1 MYLEYIWILRK
12 EIKVKKFLY
21 AICGASALGFA
32 STMLG
37 NTMMTF
43 GSTGSFD
50 QYFIPFL
57 LFYVFYFVDK
67 YFFRIFLSI
76 SKTRS
81 ALGAGIING
90 VCSVVVFAL
99 LYYFAQF
106 SVQESISFMCIP
118 DIYCAFALQFQ
129 DMRPMPFYAVFGAI
143 TLLKL
148 FILMNVFEEKKS
160 WIAPLIVLIL
170 ARLAQLVCVYYMMNH
185 IHKVVEYLLQYMPL
199 FAVMGTMVI
208 SLVVVDYVC
217 SLFFKSREEDF

>member
-1 MYLEYIWILRK
+1 
-12 EIKVKKFLY
+12 
-21 AICGASALGFA
+21 
-32 STMLG
+32 
-37 NTMMTF
+37 MMTF

-90 VCSVVVFAL
+90 VCSVVVFAV
-99 LYYFAQF
+99 LYYFVHF
-106 SVQESISFMCIP
+106 SVHEAISFMCIP
-118 DIYCAFALQFQ
+118 DIYCAVALQFQ

-170 ARLAQLVCVYYMMNH
+170 ARLAQLSCVFFLMKNVHLLVAYVLEYMSIEVFM
-185 IHKVVEYLLQYMPL
+185 
-199 FAVMGTMVI
+199 AAA
-208 SLVVVDYVC
+208 LVGLVAVDYIC
-217 SLFFKSREEDF
+217 SLFFNSREEDF